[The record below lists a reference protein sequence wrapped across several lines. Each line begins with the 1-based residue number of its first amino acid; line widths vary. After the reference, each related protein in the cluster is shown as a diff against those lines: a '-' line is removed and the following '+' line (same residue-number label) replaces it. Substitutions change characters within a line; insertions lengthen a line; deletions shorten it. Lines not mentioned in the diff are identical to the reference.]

1 MFATG
6 RCVEAHRTATRHSTP
21 PLSPAPPRVQV
32 NKDPY
37 ASGWIIKIKLSNKD
51 DLKNLLDAQAY
62 AKEIEH

>member
-1 MFATG
+1 M
-6 RCVEAHRTATRHSTP
+6 
-21 PLSPAPPRVQV
+21 